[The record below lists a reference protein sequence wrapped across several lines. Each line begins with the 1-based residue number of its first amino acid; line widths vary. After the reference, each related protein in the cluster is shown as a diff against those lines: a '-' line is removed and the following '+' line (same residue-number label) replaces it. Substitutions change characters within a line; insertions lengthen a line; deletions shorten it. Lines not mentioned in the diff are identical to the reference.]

1 MAVNER
7 LKEFI
12 RSWHRR
18 VSEPPVNP
26 DYWARDGWDN
36 PIIVRILRVPEA
48 QSDGSVKI
56 VESYYLWSYGP
67 DGINGVDATPNYTNR
82 GTPDYDKEEFERIEK
97 SLKDC
102 GDDIAITDR

>member
-1 MAVNER
+1 MAVDER

-26 DYWARDGWDN
+26 DYWARDGWDS
-36 PIIVRILRVPEA
+36 PIIVRFLRLPEK
-48 QSDGSVKI
+48 QQDGSVNI
-56 VESYYLWSYGP
+56 AERCYLWSYGP
-67 DGINGVDATPNYTNR
+67 DGINGVDATPDYKNL
-82 GTPDYDKEEFERIEK
+82 GAPDYDKEEVERIEK

-102 GDDIAITDR
+102 GDDVVVTGP